1 MEEIWSAGQHLEFS
15 YTRVMKHL
23 YSEDKAVRLLAG
35 AALATF
41 AYNNMSQQ
49 QIIAA
54 EGGVKFSC
62 FEKFLQSEEE
72 YLRCNAAFQVKKSY
86 TRPVVQRKVKSSI
99 IQFACIWIFQAAN

>member
-1 MEEIWSAGQHLEFS
+1 MIGNTAAMEEIWSAGQHLEFS

-41 AYNNMSQQ
+41 AYNNMTQQ

-54 EGGVKFSC
+54 EGGVRFSC

-72 YLRCNAAFQVKKSY
+72 YLRCNAAFQVRNHKL
-86 TRPVVQRKVKSSI
+86 I
-99 IQFACIWIFQAAN
+99 GEMFEM